1 MNENDLS
8 KHVAGESVQSPEVSG
23 GETADF
29 GTSQVAE
36 AIRQS
41 PWFAGLFPVGEERRA
56 APRYLVSAKV
66 QLTVF
71 LGGPGGWPD
80 GGNRKLERTAFT
92 RDLSSG
98 GACLVLEEP
107 LGALGLNRIVG
118 RNVKLKMKLS
128 PGDEEAVHLLGRVVW
143 GKQQGGDSL
152 LGVQFTDVPPAER
165 ALLERYCRENEGEMS
180 RLTNLWELLV
190 AGGEEP

>member
-1 MNENDLS
+1 MSEKDVLKS
-8 KHVAGESVQSPEVSG
+8 AEAAGGGAEAAPDAESVPRRELQIAV
-23 GETADF
+23 
-29 GTSQVAE
+29 
-36 AIRQS
+36 AIRKS

-66 QLTVF
+66 QLVVF
-71 LGGPGGWPD
+71 LGGPGTWPE
-80 GGNRKLERTAFT
+80 GGNRKLVRTAFT
-92 RDLSSG
+92 RDLSSA

-107 LGALGLNRIVG
+107 LGGLGLNRVVG
-118 RNVKLKMKLS
+118 KNAKLKMKFN

-143 GKQQGGDSL
+143 GRQLGGDSL
-152 LGVQFTDVPPAER
+152 LGIQFTDVPPAER